1 MSIPDAIVEKAARAM
16 AVADGRDPDDPAYVQ
31 YPGPQYFGK
40 CWRDK
45 YAEKARVALTAVMPD
60 LITTAVA
67 AEREAC
73 ITAISKRREE
83 WIFEV
88 MTEFDICYEQSLH
101 EAIAIIRARSNT
113 P

>member
-1 MSIPDAIVEKAARAM
+1 MSIPDEIVEKAARAM

-45 YAEKARVALTAVMPD
+45 YAEKARAAITAVLPD
-60 LITTAVA
+60 VTAAAVV
-67 AEREAC
+67 AERRLLDRAMEELRLVHMKDRV
-73 ITAISKRREE
+73 TVYNTLLRVDYEIS
-83 WIFEV
+83 
-88 MTEFDICYEQSLH
+88 LL
-101 EAIAIIRARSNT
+101 ARSNT